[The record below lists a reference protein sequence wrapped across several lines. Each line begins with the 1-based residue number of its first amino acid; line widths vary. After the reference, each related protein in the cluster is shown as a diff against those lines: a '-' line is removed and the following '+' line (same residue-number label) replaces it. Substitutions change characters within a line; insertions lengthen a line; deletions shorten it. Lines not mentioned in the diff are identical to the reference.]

1 MARNYF
7 PMKTGHAASD
17 EYFKHVALWYDS
29 DMLKTFIHGT
39 LFGILLTLMII
50 IFTI

>member
-17 EYFKHVALWYDS
+17 EYFKHAALWHDT
-29 DMLKTFIHGT
+29 DMIKSFIFGA
-39 LFGILLTLMII
+39 LSGILII
-50 IFTI
+50 IILTI